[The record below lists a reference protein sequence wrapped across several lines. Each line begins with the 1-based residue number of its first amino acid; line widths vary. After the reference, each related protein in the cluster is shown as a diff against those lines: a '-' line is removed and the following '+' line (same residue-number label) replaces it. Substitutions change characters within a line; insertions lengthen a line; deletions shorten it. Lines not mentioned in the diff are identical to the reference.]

1 MLIAPLP
8 RPFSALI
15 ACALLA
21 ASGPAM
27 AAPDLG
33 KRACAKEARRLC
45 PKEMGSLSRK
55 RVEAC
60 MIAKVEQTSPI
71 CHSAMLRIKAERE
84 AMAKVQPSAAATG
97 KP

>member
-1 MLIAPLP
+1 MLIRPFHTLMVCAMLIAPG
-8 RPFSALI
+8 
-15 ACALLA
+15 A
-21 ASGPAM
+21 AA

-33 KRACAKEARRLC
+33 KRACAQEARRLC
-45 PKEMGSLSRK
+45 PKEMASLSRK

-71 CHSAMLRIKAERE
+71 CHAAMLRIKAERE
-84 AMAKVQPSAAATG
+84 AMAKPQPSAVATG

>member
-1 MLIAPLP
+1 MILIARSLTA
-8 RPFSALI
+8 AL
-15 ACALLA
+15 ACAILA
-21 ASGPAM
+21 GTGTAI

-33 KRACAKEARRLC
+33 KRACAQEARRLC
-45 PKEMGSLSRK
+45 PKEMSSLSRK

-60 MIAKVEQTSPI
+60 MIAKVEQTSPV

-84 AMAKVQPSAAATG
+84 AMAKAQPSAVATG